1 MGTKKQIRVGII
13 TWISYFNFGTFLQ
26 AYALQVIIRALG
38 YENSIISDA
47 RIVQSFFVKTSCFRR
62 FISWLHH
69 LFLRNDFCFRKG
81 MKYMRELYKSFSIA
95 YLNIDDDWNDF
106 SELND
111 RYDVFVCGSDQIWS
125 PALPRSS
132 YYYAGFTQKRKVSYA
147 PSLGVKS
154 CSEEWSEWVKPLL
167 EQFSSL
173 SVREEDGAKLLRL
186 FMDKPV
192 SVVLD
197 PTLLLHSHDWARL
210 IGGDRSESTLHYI
223 LVYFLTDNPVYW
235 KYVRKFAHQK
245 GMPIKAFAIHRR
257 YLACADEAL
266 FVGPLD
272 FLKQIRDADYFFT
285 DSFHGSV
292 FAIHFEKRFYTL
304 KRFKETEGRNQ
315 NSRIENLFSL
325 CGLMDYFLGED
336 ELERIPYLS
345 SVDYVPV
352 KQAIA
357 RERELSLLYL
367 KTSLES

>member
-1 MGTKKQIRVGII
+1 MGTEKSMHVGII

-26 AYALQVIIRALG
+26 AYALQSAIHALG
-38 YENSIISDA
+38 YENAIISDA
-47 RIVQSFFVKTSCFRR
+47 QIIRPFHKKPSYFRR
-62 FISWLHH
+62 FLSGLHH
-69 LFLRNDFCFRKG
+69 LFLRNDSRFRQG
-81 MKYMRELYKSFSIA
+81 MRSMKASYKLFA
-95 YLNIDDDWNDF
+95 TTYLNIDSCWNDF

-125 PALPRSS
+125 PVLPRSS
-132 YYYAGFTQKRKVSYA
+132 YYYAGFTRKKKVAYA
-147 PSLGVKS
+147 PSLGVKN
-154 CSEEWSEWVKPLL
+154 CTEEWSEWVKPLL
-167 EQFSSL
+167 EQFANL
-173 SVREEDGAKLLRL
+173 SVREEDGAKLLQR
-186 FMDKPV
+186 FMGKPV

-197 PTLLLHSHDWARL
+197 PTLLLHSEDWLHL
-210 IGGDRSESTLHYI
+210 IGHKRSENTPSYVLA
-223 LVYFLTDNPVYW
+223 YFLTDNPVYW
-235 KYVRKFAHQK
+235 KCVREFAHEK
-245 GMPIKAFAIHRR
+245 GLPVKAFAIHRR

-292 FAIHFEKRFYTL
+292 FAIHFEKRFFAL

-315 NSRIENLFSL
+315 NSRIENLFSI

-336 ELERIPYLS
+336 ELERISRLPCI
-345 SVDYVPV
+345 DYVSV

-357 RERELSLLYL
+357 RERESSLLYL